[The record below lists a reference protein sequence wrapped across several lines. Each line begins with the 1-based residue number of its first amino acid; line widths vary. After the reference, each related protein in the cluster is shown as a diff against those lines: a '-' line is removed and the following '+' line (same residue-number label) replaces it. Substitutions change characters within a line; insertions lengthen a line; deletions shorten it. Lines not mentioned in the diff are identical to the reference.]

1 VEREGG
7 REGWGRG
14 DGLVLGR
21 YTAGGIAHCG
31 ICIWMGIA
39 VVVVKV
45 VVLVCCGGLSPAL
58 SLSLAMQGGKG
69 WQWLRLG
76 GLEVRRHCAPR
87 AGIPGPATE
96 YRLSEAR
103 GSY

>member
-1 VEREGG
+1 V
-7 REGWGRG
+7 GRG

-45 VVLVCCGGLSPAL
+45 VVVVCCGGLSPAL

-76 GLEVRRHCAPR
+76 VGGETSLRAPG
-87 AGIPGPATE
+87 AGVHAWARLATE
-96 YRLSEAR
+96 YRVSEAH
-103 GSY
+103 GGCCTA